1 MLALVE
7 LNFDDLVGK
16 DCAYGGCVHAVA
28 EASMKYFAGKQLF
41 LAPLA
46 EHPSFEEG
54 LSFQIERNDHRF
66 DISPAAGFTNRRD
79 NL

>member
-28 EASMKYFAGKQLF
+28 EASMDLNF
-41 LAPLA
+41 LP
-46 EHPSFEEG
+46 PVKG
-54 LSFQIERNDHRF
+54 L
-66 DISPAAGFTNRRD
+66 
-79 NL
+79 